1 MKGGVSEMTDNQKLY
16 GALAEFDNVDSI
28 LAAARKVRAKGF
40 LKWDVHSPFP
50 VHGMDDAMCI
60 RPTIL
65 PWMVLLGGFVGLIF
79 AFTLQWWT
87 NAVDYPFKISGKPF
101 FGLPAATPVGFE
113 LTVLFA
119 SLTAVFGMLALNN
132 LPKWF
137 HPLFRVERFKRA
149 TNDRFYLV
157 IEGCD
162 PLFDPTKTPA
172 FLETLDPVA
181 IETVAMPNESSLL
194 PIGIQRFVWVF
205 ASLLLLPPAVLYSA
219 RHNTSESPRIHLIS
233 NMDFQDK
240 YKAQNPSPLF
250 ADGRAMRLDP
260 AGTVARGEL
269 ALTGSFLDG
278 KLGDEEWVT
287 ELPVDANMKTM
298 QRGRERFNIYCTV
311 CHGFA
316 GRGDGLVHQRASELA
331 MSGQA
336 VWVKP
341 VDLTEQRVVDQPF
354 GQIVNTITNGIRTMP
369 GYRQQIPAEDRWAI
383 AYYLKALQRAQQN

>member
-1 MKGGVSEMTDNQKLY
+1 
-16 GALAEFDNVDSI
+16 
-28 LAAARKVRAKGF
+28 
-40 LKWDVHSPFP
+40 
-50 VHGMDDAMCI
+50 
-60 RPTIL
+60 
-65 PWMVLLGGFVGLIF
+65 
-79 AFTLQWWT
+79 
-87 NAVDYPFKISGKPF
+87 
-101 FGLPAATPVGFE
+101 
-113 LTVLFA
+113 
-119 SLTAVFGMLALNN
+119 

-194 PIGIQRFVWVF
+194 PMGIQRFVWVF

-269 ALTGSFLDG
+269 ALTGSFMDG